1 MTDKE
6 EDDDSQKLVMA
17 IKYFSFK
24 MEVPNPEIDDL
35 VNKYQILRELSHDN
49 IIQYFDCEYDF
60 KEDTKNFI
68 VNIAM
73 EYQDAN
79 LSDFI
84 KF

>member
-1 MTDKE
+1 
-6 EDDDSQKLVMA
+6 MA
-17 IKYFSFK
+17 IKHFSFDVQVTK
-24 MEVPNPEIDDL
+24 PEIDSEIDDL
-35 VNKYQILRELSHDN
+35 VYKCQTQIELSHDN